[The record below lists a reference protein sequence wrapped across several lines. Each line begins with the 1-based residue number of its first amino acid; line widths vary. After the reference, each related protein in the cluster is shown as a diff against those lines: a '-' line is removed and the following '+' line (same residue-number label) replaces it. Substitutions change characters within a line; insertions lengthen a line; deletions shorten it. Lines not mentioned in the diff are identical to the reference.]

1 MILDGIRTGGHSYTR
16 KSLAGDYRMLTH
28 SESNNLPVAIMASEM
43 GCGERILI
51 VEDDEAIAQGIEYQ
65 LASEGYRVHVS
76 GNGEDALK
84 SLSVFDPH
92 LILLDIRLPD
102 MSGFDVCRM
111 IRAEGR
117 NMPIL
122 ILSALDGESDRVL
135 GLELGADDFIAK
147 PYKLREVVARIRSA
161 LRRSYG
167 RLSAR
172 LVSPCIFFGDV
183 SVDIHKHHVT
193 KAGRIVL
200 LTPAEF
206 RLVELL
212 TSNPEIVFS
221 RSRLVQEIYGEPRA
235 LEVRTIDVHIHHL
248 RSKLEDDQKKP
259 RWFITVPG
267 FGYKYHGT
275 P

>member
-1 MILDGIRTGGHSYTR
+1 
-16 KSLAGDYRMLTH
+16 MLGH
-28 SESNNLPVAIMASEM
+28 SESNNPPGALMASKI
-43 GCGERILI
+43 GGGERILI

-65 LASEGYRVHVS
+65 LASEGYRVLVAGS
-76 GNGEDALK
+76 GGDALK

-102 MSGFDVCRM
+102 MNGFDVCKM

-167 RLSAR
+167 HLSAKLGR
-172 LVSPCIFFGDV
+172 RCIIFGDV
-183 SVDIHKHHVT
+183 SVDIDKHLVT
-193 KAGRIVL
+193 KAGQIVS
-200 LTPAEF
+200 LTMAEL

-212 TSNPEIVFS
+212 TSNPEMVFS
-221 RSRLVQEIYGEPRA
+221 RSRLVQEIYGEPRV
-235 LEVRTIDVHIHHL
+235 LEERIIDVHMHHL
-248 RSKLEDDQKKP
+248 RSKLEDDLKKP
-259 RWFITVPG
+259 RWFLTVHG
-267 FGYKYHGT
+267 FGYKHHGT

>member
-1 MILDGIRTGGHSYTR
+1 
-16 KSLAGDYRMLTH
+16 MLEY
-28 SESNNLPVAIMASEM
+28 SESNNLPTAVLASEM
-43 GCGERILI
+43 VNGERILI

-65 LASEGYRVHVS
+65 LSSEGYRVHVV
-76 GNGEDALK
+76 GNGGGALK
-84 SLSVFDPH
+84 SLFAFDPH

-102 MSGFDVCRM
+102 MSGFDVCKM

-117 NMPIL
+117 NMPII
-122 ILSALDGESDRVL
+122 ILSALDSESDRVL
-135 GLELGADDFIAK
+135 GLELGADDFISK

-167 RLSAR
+167 HLSTR
-172 LVSPCIFFGDV
+172 PGSPCIFFGDV
-183 SVDIHKHHVT
+183 SVDIHKHLVT
-193 KAGRIVL
+193 KAGKIVL

-206 RLVELL
+206 RLLELL
-212 TSNPEIVFS
+212 TSNPEMLFS

-248 RSKLEDDQKKP
+248 RSKLEDDLKKP
-259 RWFITVPG
+259 KWFITVHG